1 MMLEEFKM
9 SNINI
14 SKKLDAVIKSARSIL
29 GEKNFTE
36 SARAIFNCCCEI
48 TGATAG
54 YVALLNEDGSENEV
68 LFLESGGL
76 PCSVNPELPMPVR
89 GLRALSYE
97 THKAVF
103 DNNFM
108 NSQWE
113 HYLPEGHVDLYNV
126 MFAPL
131 NIQNKTVGIIG
142 LANKPSD
149 FTDEDAEI
157 ASVLGDLAA
166 IALENSRYLELLNNK
181 TADLEKAF
189 DEIKTLKGI
198 VPICMHCK
206 GIRDDQGYWNELEQ
220 YISEHSNA
228 QFSHGIC
235 EKCMNKYYSNNNKPN

>member
-1 MMLEEFKM
+1 MILKVFKM
-9 SNINI
+9 NNINI

-29 GEKNFTE
+29 DKKKFAE
-36 SARAIFNCCCEI
+36 SARAIFNCCCDI

-68 LFLESGGL
+68 LFLESGAL
-76 PCSVNPELPMPVR
+76 PCSVDPELPMPVR

-113 HYLPEGHVDLYNV
+113 HFLPEGHVNLHNV

-131 NIQNKTVGIIG
+131 NIQDKTVGIIG

-166 IALENSRYLELLNNK
+166 IALENSRYIELLNKK

-189 DEIKTLKGI
+189 AEIKTLKGI

-235 EKCMNKYYSNNNKPN
+235 EKCMKKYYPDKKKAE